1 VSKLSVIVPTYNEKE
16 NLENL
21 VNKVFYALKGLD
33 FEIVIVDDNSPDGTG
48 KLADE
53 ISSKYNNVNVIH
65 RKGKLGLGTAIL
77 DGAKASESEFISV
90 IDADLQHPPELLK
103 IMLEK
108 AESGVDIVIASRYVE
123 GGNIE
128 GWSFIRRIISKGALW
143 LSHLLLQRTRNVK
156 DTQSGYFIFRKSVI
170 DNVPFNAKG
179 FKLLIEILVKGKY
192 STVVEVP
199 YTFKPRI
206 AGESKMKVKE
216 IVDYVKQLIA
226 LSDYRTFKFVAV
238 GVSGVFVNLGLLW
251 LLVSLINYSELFAA
265 ILSIEA
271 SILSNFLLNDFW
283 TFKDRRSSKFIYR
296 LIKCH
301 GSALGPV
308 VNYMV
313 FVLLIAVRLNYIIAD
328 GVGILFG
335 FIANYL
341 FSEMIVWR

>member
-21 VNKVFYALKGLD
+21 VIKVYDSMRGLD
-33 FEIVIVDDNSPDGTG
+33 FEIIVVDDNSPDGTG

-53 ISSKYNNVNVIH
+53 ISSRYSNVRVIH
-65 RKGKLGLGTAIL
+65 REGKLGLGTAIL
-77 DGAKASESEFISV
+77 DGTKVSTGEFVSV

-103 IMLEK
+103 TMLEK
-108 AESGVDIVIASRYVE
+108 AEGGADIVIASRYVG

-143 LSHLLLQRTRNVK
+143 LSHLLLQRTRDVK

-170 DNVPFNAKG
+170 DNVSFNAKG

-192 STVVEVP
+192 STIVEVP
-199 YTFKPRI
+199 YTFKPRL
-206 AGESKMKVKE
+206 AGESKMKANE
-216 IVDYVKQLIA
+216 IIDYVKQLIM
-226 LSDYRTFKFVAV
+226 LSDYRTFKFIAV

-251 LLVSLINYSELFAA
+251 LLVSLINLSEFLAA
-265 ILSIEA
+265 IISIEA
-271 SILSNFLLNDFW
+271 SILSNFFLNDFW
-283 TFKDRRSSKFIYR
+283 TFKDRRRGKFIYR

-308 VNYMV
+308 VNYAV
-313 FVLLIAVRLNYIIAD
+313 YVLLFAIGLNYIIAD

-335 FIANYL
+335 FVANYL
-341 FSEMIVWR
+341 FSEMVVWR